1 MWGRGRGAIRG
12 STEALTLGDSWLRCL
27 FSFVFF
33 LTGMGESSVQEMR
46 DGAFWF
52 FCFVNNCFSFFFLNI
67 YLAALGLSCS
77 MWHLVPWPGIK
88 SGSPALGIRS
98 LSRWTTKEVPGR
110 SVFNRLLE
118 APVTQGRRG
127 HLRGPCRAQAG
138 FCCVSKESTV
148 LIAQD
153 SGVCLLGLPQQS
165 EFKWQNYGLTV
176 LGVGRPRSRCQHNQQ
191 EGQFLLRLWKR
202 LWPVACPL
210 GLVVCWQ
217 PLSFIGLQIHHP
229 VLCFILTWCCPC
241 VCVYKFPLFTRTL
254 GRWD

>member
-98 LSRWTTKEVPGR
+98 LSRWTTKEVPGH

-202 LWPVACPL
+202 LWPVA
-210 GLVVCWQ
+210 
-217 PLSFIGLQIHHP
+217 PLS
-229 VLCFILTWCCPC
+229 CPSLHEM
-241 VCVYKFPLFTRTL
+241 FPWYFQFSWRDL
-254 GRWD
+254 